1 MKKIFK
7 KVHNSIYLL
16 ISILVFS
23 FVVPVLYGNNIKTL
37 LFEVSYSVMLFSI
50 FSIID
55 KKTKYL
61 RYILLVSISTI
72 WLNHFIDYNIVK
84 YVTYTFSTLVLL
96 VVTGV
101 MIYQVVNSKFI
112 TSKVIIETISGYL
125 LLGVVLFFLNL
136 IILSN
141 NPNAISFGG
150 NDNSEKFSDVIYYS
164 YITISTIGYGEITP
178 VSPEARSLS
187 IFFGV
192 ISQLYLALIIA
203 FILGKYINVK
213 QNETD

>member
-1 MKKIFK
+1 MKRIIK

-23 FVVPVLYGNNIKTL
+23 FVVPILYGNSIKSL
-37 LFEVSYSVMLFSI
+37 LFEISYSVMLFSI

-55 KKTKYL
+55 KKSKYL

-72 WLNHFIDYNIVK
+72 WLNYFIDYNIVK
-84 YVTYTFSTLVLL
+84 YITYTFSTFVLL
-96 VVTGV
+96 IVTGV
-101 MIYQVVNSKFI
+101 LIYQVVNSKFI

-136 IILSN
+136 MVLAN
-141 NPNAISFGG
+141 NPDAILFGYD
-150 NDNSEKFSDVIYYS
+150 DNSEKFSDVIYYS

-178 VSPEARSLS
+178 VSPVARSLS

-213 QNETD
+213 QNDTN